1 MKYTL
6 RMLIVSALMLT
17 PQRLSASLL
26 NLGPQELVQ
35 AKGSDI
41 QVSGYSVPSYVDWN
55 NDGPADL
62 IIGEGGGGTTGKV
75 RIYLNVGTSTDP
87 QFTDHFYAQSN
98 GADLTV
104 TSSGCLGCFPRVVY
118 WDADARKDLLV
129 GLGDGTVKIF
139 LNTGT
144 DENPTFDSGNN
155 VLVNVPG
162 AFLNVGARAT
172 PTFVD
177 WNSDGMDDLV
187 VGGLDGKIHIYI
199 NCGSTWP
206 VPAFYYSVPIG
217 DFAKENDQD
226 LVVPSARSSP
236 VVLDLDGDGKKDL
249 LTGNT
254 EGELL
259 LYVNIGTDAEPKF
272 SGYLRVESD
281 GVPINLAG
289 TPRSRPF
296 VCDWTGDGYLDV
308 LVGAGDG
315 KVHLYQSKGQVGDI
329 DKDYDVD
336 LVDFAWLSVFWQ
348 ETSCGPDRDGQVHNC
363 AGADLTGDGKVD
375 IADLAE
381 LAANWLAGVE

>member
-1 MKYTL
+1 MKL
-6 RMLIVSALMLT
+6 MLLMLTVSALILT
-17 PQRLSASLL
+17 PQQLFASLL

-41 QVSGYSVPSYVDWN
+41 QVPGYSVPCLADWN
-55 NDGPADL
+55 NDGLADL
-62 IIGEGGGGTTGKV
+62 IIGEGGSGSSGKV
-75 RIYLNVGTSTDP
+75 RIYLNGGTSAYP
-87 QFTDHFYAQSN
+87 QFTDHFYAQSK

-104 TSSGCLGCFPRVVY
+104 PAPGCLGCFPRVVD
-118 WDADARKDLLV
+118 WNADGRKDLLV

-144 DENPTFDSGNN
+144 DENPTFDSGTNI
-155 VLVNVPG
+155 LVNVPG
-162 AFLNVGARAT
+162 ASLNVGARAT

-177 WNSDGMDDLV
+177 WNSDGMNDLV
-187 VGGLDGKIHIYI
+187 VGGLDGKIHIYL
-199 NCGSTWP
+199 NCGCAWP
-206 VPAFYYSVPIG
+206 IPAFYYSVPIG
-217 DFAKENDQD
+217 QFAKESDQD

-236 VVLDLDGDGKKDL
+236 IVLDLNGDGKKDL

-259 LYVNIGTDAEPKF
+259 LYINVGTDAEPKF
-272 SGYLRVESD
+272 SGYLRVESG

-315 KVHLYQSKGQVGDI
+315 KVHLYQSKGQAGDI

-336 LVDFAWLSVFWQ
+336 FIDFAWLSIFWQ
-348 ETSCGPDRDGQVHNC
+348 KTSCGNC

-375 IADLAE
+375 ITDLAE
-381 LAANWLAGVE
+381 LAANWLAGAE

>member
-1 MKYTL
+1 MKL
-6 RMLIVSALMLT
+6 MLLMLTVSALMLT
-17 PQRLSASLL
+17 PQQLSASVL

-41 QVSGYSVPSYVDWN
+41 QVAGYSVPCLADWN
-55 NDGPADL
+55 NDGLADL
-62 IIGEGGGGTTGKV
+62 VIGEGGSGSSGKV
-75 RIYLNVGTSTDP
+75 RIYLNGGTSADP
-87 QFTDHFYAQSN
+87 QFSDYFYAKSN
-98 GADLTV
+98 GADLAV
-104 TSSGCLGCFPRVVY
+104 PASGCLGCFPRVLD
-118 WDADARKDLLV
+118 WNADERKDLLV
-129 GLGDGTVKIF
+129 GLGDGTVKIY

-144 DENPTFDSGNN
+144 DESPMFDAGTT
-155 VLVNVPG
+155 VLVAVPG
-162 AFLNVGARAT
+162 APLAVGDRAT

-177 WNSDGMDDLV
+177 WNSDGMNDLV
-187 VGGLDGKIHIYI
+187 VGGLDGKIHIYL
-199 NCGSTWP
+199 NCGCAWP
-206 VPAFYYSVPIG
+206 VPAFYYSYPWG
-217 DFAKENDQD
+217 DLAQQDGAD

-259 LYVNIGTDAEPKF
+259 LYINVGTDAEPKF
-272 SGYLRVESD
+272 SGYLRVESG
-281 GVPINLAG
+281 GVPINFAG

-336 LVDFAWLSVFWQ
+336 FIDFAWLSIFWQ
-348 ETSCGPDRDGQVHNC
+348 ETACGNC

-375 IADLAE
+375 IQDAAE
-381 LAANWLAGVE
+381 LAANWLAGIE

>member
-1 MKYTL
+1 MKL
-6 RMLIVSALMLT
+6 VLLMLTVSALMVT
-17 PQRLSASLL
+17 PQQLSASVL
-26 NLGPQELVQ
+26 NLGLQEFVQ

-41 QVSGYSVPSYVDWN
+41 QVAGYSVPCLADWN
-55 NDGPADL
+55 NDGLADL
-62 IIGEGGGGTTGKV
+62 VIGEGGSGSSGKV
-75 RIYLNVGTSTDP
+75 RIYLNGGTSADP
-87 QFTDHFYAQSN
+87 QFSEYFYAKSD
-98 GADLTV
+98 GTDLTV
-104 TSSGCLGCFPRVVY
+104 PASGCLGCFPRLVY

-129 GLGDGTVKIF
+129 GLANGTVRIY

-144 DENPTFDSGNN
+144 DENPTFDSGTN
-155 VLVNVPG
+155 VMVNVPG
-162 AFLNVGARAT
+162 ASLNVGARAT

-177 WNSDGMDDLV
+177 WNSDGMNDLV
-187 VGGLDGKIHIYI
+187 VGALDGKIHIYL
-199 NCGSTWP
+199 NCGCAWP
-206 VPAFYYSVPIG
+206 IPAFYYSVPLG
-217 DFAKENDQD
+217 DFAQENDQD
-226 LVVPSARSSP
+226 LVVPWDRSSP

-259 LYVNIGTDAEPKF
+259 LYINVGSDAEPKF
-272 SGYLRVESD
+272 SGYLRVESG

-315 KVHLYQSKGQVGDI
+315 KVHLYQSKGQAGDI

-336 LVDFAWLSVFWQ
+336 FIDFAWLSIFWQ
-348 ETSCGPDRDGQVHNC
+348 KTSCGKC
-363 AGADLTGDGKVD
+363 AGADLAGDSKVD

-381 LAANWLAGVE
+381 LAANWLAGIE

>member
-1 MKYTL
+1 MKL
-6 RMLIVSALMLT
+6 MLLMLTVSALMLT
-17 PQRLSASLL
+17 PQQLSASVL
-26 NLGPQELVQ
+26 NLGGEELVQ

-41 QVSGYSVPSYVDWN
+41 QVAGYSVPCLADWN
-55 NDGPADL
+55 NDGLADL
-62 IIGEGGGGTTGKV
+62 IIGEGGGSTAGKV
-75 RIYLNVGTSTDP
+75 RIYLDVGTSADP
-87 QFTDHFYAQSN
+87 QFSGYFYAQSN
-98 GADLTV
+98 GTDLAV
-104 TSSGCLGCFPRVVY
+104 PASGCLGCFPRVVY
-118 WDADARKDLLV
+118 WDADERKDLLV
-129 GLGDGTVKIF
+129 GLGDGTVKIY

-144 DENPTFDSGNN
+144 DENPTFDSGTN

-162 AFLNVGARAT
+162 ASLNVGARAT

-177 WNSDGMDDLV
+177 WNSDGMNDLV
-187 VGGLDGKIHIYI
+187 VGGLDGKIHIYL
-199 NCGSTWP
+199 NCGCAWP
-206 VPAFYYSVPIG
+206 IPAFYYSVPIG
-217 DFAKENDQD
+217 EFAKENDQD

-236 VVLDLDGDGKKDL
+236 IVLDLDGDGKKDL

-259 LYVNIGTDAEPKF
+259 LYINIGTDAEPKF
-272 SGYLRVESD
+272 SGCLRVESG

-336 LVDFAWLSVFWQ
+336 FIDFAWLSIFWQ
-348 ETSCGPDRDGQVHNC
+348 KT
-363 AGADLTGDGKVD
+363 
-375 IADLAE
+375 
-381 LAANWLAGVE
+381 

>member
-1 MKYTL
+1 MKHIL
-6 RMLIVSALMLT
+6 LMLTVFALMLT

-26 NLGPQELVQ
+26 NLGPQEFVQ

-41 QVSGYSVPSYVDWN
+41 QVSGYSVPCLADWN
-55 NDGPADL
+55 NDGLADL
-62 IIGEGGGGTTGKV
+62 IIGEGGGTTAGKV
-75 RIYLNVGTSTDP
+75 RIYLNVATLSAP
-87 QFTDHFYAQSN
+87 QFSDYFYAQSN
-98 GADLTV
+98 GTDLTV
-104 TSSGCLGCFPRVVY
+104 PAAGCLGSFARVVY

-129 GLGDGTVKIF
+129 GLADGTVRIY

-144 DENPTFDSGNN
+144 DENPTFDSGTN

-162 AFLNVGARAT
+162 ASLNVGARAT

-177 WNSDGMDDLV
+177 WNSDGMNDLV
-187 VGGLDGKIHIYI
+187 VGGLDGKIHVYL
-199 NCGSTWP
+199 NCGCTWP
-206 VPAFYYSVPIG
+206 VPAFYYSVPVG

-236 VVLDLDGDGKKDL
+236 EVLDLDGDGKKDL

-259 LYVNIGTDAEPKF
+259 LYVNVGTDAEPEF

-281 GVPINLAG
+281 DVPINLAG
-289 TPRSRPF
+289 TPRSRPY

-308 LVGAGDG
+308 LIGAGDG
-315 KVHLYQSKGQVGDI
+315 KVHLYQSIGLFGDI

-336 LVDFAWLSVFWQ
+336 FTDFAWLSVFWQ
-348 ETSCGPDRDGQVHNC
+348 QAGCGQC

-375 IADLAE
+375 IADVAE
-381 LAANWLAGVE
+381 LAANWLAGIK